1 MGIPAA
7 TRPRTLIVTPEVT
20 EEATP
25 TPETEEVT
33 ETPAA
38 EDTETTETPAAEE
51 EAAETTET
59 PEATPT
65 EAAK

>member
-1 MGIPAA
+1 MFYMVTGIVIGVIVAA
-7 TRPRTLIVTPEVT
+7 VLIY
-20 EEATP
+20 P

>member
-1 MGIPAA
+1 
-7 TRPRTLIVTPEVT
+7 VS
-20 EEATP
+20 EETKNTAQ
-25 TPETEEVT
+25 EE
-33 ETPAA
+33 
-38 EDTETTETPAAEE
+38 ETTETPVAEE

>member
-1 MGIPAA
+1 
-7 TRPRTLIVTPEVT
+7 V
-20 EEATP
+20 
-25 TPETEEVT
+25 
-33 ETPAA
+33 
-38 EDTETTETPAAEE
+38 TETPAAEE